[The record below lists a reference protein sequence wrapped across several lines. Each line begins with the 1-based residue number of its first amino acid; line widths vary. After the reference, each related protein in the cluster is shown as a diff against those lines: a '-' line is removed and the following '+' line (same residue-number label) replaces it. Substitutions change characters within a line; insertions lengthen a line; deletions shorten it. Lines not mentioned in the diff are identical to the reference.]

1 MAFGFEY
8 IYDKLSVGLLE
19 VKRHS
24 TQLALSGLYNF

>member
-8 IYDKLSVGLLE
+8 IYDKLTVGLQDSQ
-19 VKRHS
+19 RHS